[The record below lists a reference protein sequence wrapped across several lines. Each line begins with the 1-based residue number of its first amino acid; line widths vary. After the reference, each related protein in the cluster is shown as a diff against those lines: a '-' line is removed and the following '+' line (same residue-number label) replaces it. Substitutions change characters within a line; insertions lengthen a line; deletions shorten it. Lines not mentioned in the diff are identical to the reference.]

1 MKLLQSVRMAFAA
14 IFSNKMRSLLTM
26 LGVIIG
32 VLSVIVIIALGRS
45 ATTEVMTQLEGLGAS
60 QLTVNI
66 RGERNVAVNRFES
79 LEDRPGIEEV
89 LPVFTANATIRVGSR
104 EKRISIEATTPMYLS
119 VRDTSVT
126 EGRFLE
132 QSDLNMRYRSAV
144 VGLGIADEFF
154 NTRDILGKRIIING
168 TDFIIVGILEEAE
181 QLGGFG
187 GGGMR
192 GGSPR
197 GIQARIG
204 RSAEETQTGAN
215 GEVVQESDDDRIII
229 PLNTAQRL
237 FRNSNVRTFYIAADS
252 AETVAQAQWEV
263 ERFLLTELRDE
274 ENFSIFN
281 PSELLSVLD
290 QTMGTLT
297 LMLAGIA
304 AISLLVGGIGI
315 MNIMLVSVTERTREI
330 GIRKAIGAKR
340 RDIMVQF
347 LVESGIVSGMGGVIG
362 IILGFLAAEL
372 LQAFMNFDINIS
384 ADVVLLATLFSVG
397 VGVIFGIYPAAKAS
411 KLRPIEALRHE

>member
-1 MKLLQSVRMAFAA
+1 MKLLQAVKMAFAA
-14 IFSNKMRSLLTM
+14 IYANKMRSLLTM

-45 ATTEVMTQLEGLGAS
+45 ATAEVMSQLEGLGAS
-60 QLTVNI
+60 QITVNI
-66 RGERNVAVNRFES
+66 RGTRNVPVSRFEF
-79 LEDRPGIEEV
+79 LEQREGIKEV
-89 LPVFTANATIRVGSR
+89 LPVLSTNTMVRVGSR
-104 EKRISIEATTPMYLS
+104 EKRLSIEGSLPSYED
-119 VRDTSVT
+119 VRDAPVT
-126 EGRFLE
+126 EGRFFD

-154 NTRDILGKRIIING
+154 NTRDILGKRLMING
-168 TDFIIVGILEEAE
+168 TDFLIIGVLEESD
-181 QLGGFG
+181 QMGGFG
-187 GGGMR
+187 GGGMG
-192 GGSPR
+192 GGSP
-197 GIQARIG
+197 GGMQARFNG
-204 RSAEETQTGAN
+204 PAAGTGEAE
-215 GEVVQESDDDRIII
+215 VQESNDDRIII
-229 PLNTAQRL
+229 PLTTAQRL
-237 FRNSNVRTFYIAADS
+237 FKNSHVRTFYVAADS
-252 AETVAQAQWEV
+252 PETVSIAQWEV

-281 PSELLSVLD
+281 PSQLLSVLD

-340 RDIMVQF
+340 RDIMAQF
-347 LVESGIVSGMGGVIG
+347 LIESGVVSGTGGVLG
-362 IILGFLAAEL
+362 IILGFGLTAL
-372 LQAFMNFDINIS
+372 LESFMDFQITISIDII
-384 ADVVLLATLFSVG
+384 LLATLFSVG
-397 VGVIFGIYPAAKAS
+397 VGVMFGLYPAAKAS

>member
-1 MKLLQSVRMAFAA
+1 MKLLQAVKMAFAA
-14 IFSNKMRSLLTM
+14 IYANKMRSLLTM

-45 ATTEVMTQLEGLGAS
+45 ATAEVMSQLEGLGAS
-60 QLTVNI
+60 QITVNI
-66 RGERNVAVNRFES
+66 RGTRNVPVSRFEF
-79 LEDRPGIEEV
+79 LEQREGIKEV
-89 LPVFTANATIRVGSR
+89 LPVLSTNTMVRVGSR
-104 EKRISIEATTPMYLS
+104 EKRLSIEGSLPSYED
-119 VRDTSVT
+119 VRDAPVT
-126 EGRFLE
+126 EGRFFD

-154 NTRDILGKRIIING
+154 NTRDILGKRLMING
-168 TDFIIVGILEEAE
+168 TDFLIIGVLEESD
-181 QLGGFG
+181 QMGGFG
-187 GGGMR
+187 GGGMG
-192 GGSPR
+192 GGSP
-197 GIQARIG
+197 GGMQARFNG
-204 RSAEETQTGAN
+204 PAAGTGEAE
-215 GEVVQESDDDRIII
+215 VQESNDDRIII
-229 PLNTAQRL
+229 PLTTAQRL
-237 FRNSNVRTFYIAADS
+237 FKNSHARTFYVAADS
-252 AETVAQAQWEV
+252 PETVAIAQWEV

-340 RDIMVQF
+340 RDIMAQF
-347 LVESGIVSGMGGVIG
+347 LVESGVVSGTGGVLG
-362 IILGFLAAEL
+362 IILGFALTAL
-372 LQAFMNFDINIS
+372 LESFMDFQITIS
-384 ADVVLLATLFSVG
+384 ADVIVLATVFSVG
-397 VGVIFGIYPAAKAS
+397 VGILFGLYPAAKAS

>member
-1 MKLLQSVRMAFAA
+1 MKLLQAVKMAFAA
-14 IFSNKMRSLLTM
+14 IYANKMRSLLTM

-45 ATTEVMTQLEGLGAS
+45 ATAEVMSQLEGLGAS

-66 RGERNVAVNRFES
+66 RGTRNVPVSRFES
-79 LEDRPGIEEV
+79 LEQREGIKEV
-89 LPVFTANATIRVGSR
+89 LPVLSTNTTVRVGSR
-104 EKRISIEATTPMYLS
+104 EKRLSIEGSLPSYVD
-119 VRDTSVT
+119 VRDAPVT
-126 EGRFLE
+126 EGRFLD
-132 QSDLNMRYRSAV
+132 QSDLNMRYRAAV
-144 VGLGIADEFF
+144 VGLGIADELF
-154 NTRDILGKRIIING
+154 NTRDILGNRIMING
-168 TDFIIVGILEEAE
+168 TDFMIVGILEESD
-181 QLGGFG
+181 QMSGFG
-187 GGGMR
+187 GGGM
-192 GGSPR
+192 GGGPPR
-197 GIQARIG
+197 EVRERMDG
-204 RSAEETQTGAN
+204 SAAETNEA
-215 GEVVQESDDDRIII
+215 EIQESDDDRIII
-229 PLNTAQRL
+229 PLTTAQSL
-237 FRNSNVRTFYIAADS
+237 FNNSHVRTFYVAADS
-252 AETVAQAQWEV
+252 PETVAIAQWEV

-340 RDIMVQF
+340 RDIMAQF
-347 LVESGIVSGMGGVIG
+347 LVESGVVSGTGGVLG
-362 IILGFLAAEL
+362 IILGFALTEL
-372 LQAFMNFDINIS
+372 LENFMDFQIIISVDII
-384 ADVVLLATLFSVG
+384 VLATAFSVG
-397 VGVIFGIYPAAKAS
+397 VGILFGLYPAAKAS